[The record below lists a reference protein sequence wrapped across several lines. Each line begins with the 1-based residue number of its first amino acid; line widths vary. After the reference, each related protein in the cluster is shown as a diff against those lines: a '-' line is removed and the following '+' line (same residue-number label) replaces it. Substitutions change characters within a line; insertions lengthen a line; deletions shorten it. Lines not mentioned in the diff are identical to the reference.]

1 MQFKFTLVA
10 LAGVLASVTTQALA
24 AEVLT
29 APRVYHT
36 VIKQSPYLVER
47 TTTVTWT
54 IAQRR
59 FKENPSLAETD
70 AVRLILRSLGRKP
83 WEARE
88 PNFAIPGY
96 ISLSWKQI
104 PIR

>member
-1 MQFKFTLVA
+1 MQFKFTFIA
-10 LAGVLASVTTQALA
+10 FAGVLAFFTTQAFA

-54 IAQRR
+54 QSTTIT
-59 FKENPSLAETD
+59 ET
-70 AVRLILRSLGRKP
+70 ATP
-83 WEARE
+83 T
-88 PNFAIPGY
+88 PIPDTVG
-96 ISLSWKQI
+96 SA
-104 PIR
+104 